1 METLLSPLR
10 ELDEYNQLKI
20 AVEKGVTPVNVIG
33 SIDAQK
39 CHFIYG
45 LEELGD
51 VRLIIT
57 HNEIRA
63 KEIMEDYRMYDRNV
77 MYYPAKDLIFYS
89 ADVHGQAI

>member
-51 VRLIIT
+51 VRLIIHT
-57 HNEIRA
+57 MRSAPKRLWRITACMTGMLCIIRRR
-63 KEIMEDYRMYDRNV
+63 I
-77 MYYPAKDLIFYS
+77 
-89 ADVHGQAI
+89 